1 MEIKWSRDFSIK
13 NMQLDKQHELIFEIT
28 NLTNDLALNIQDNN
42 TQHKNDL
49 KQILVKLFQYI
60 KIHFKDE
67 EKFMESIDFPL
78 IEEHKKSHQILV
90 EKTKKLLEHS
100 DNIVKMSQELSILT
114 KDWILDH
121 FANEDLWIANFTKKT
136 LHLQEI
142 HYTLEQYIKLKSIK
156 QDLRAEKTHDYICN
170 CSLRIHAVPQT
181 IHQELVSKENTLK
194 CEKCG
199 QILVHLDY
207 FDLNQ
212 NFEKFN
218 AIFEDALQNHHFTTQ
233 KNDMGGGIDEFSSK
247 NLRNFQSFR
256 KFKSRT
262 SKHRTN
268 S

>member
-1 MEIKWSRDFSIK
+1 MKVKWSKDFNIK

-28 NLTNDLALNIQDNN
+28 DLANDLALKIQENN
-42 TQHKNDL
+42 TQYKDDL
-49 KQILVKLFQYI
+49 KQILAKLFRYI

-78 IEEHKKSHQILV
+78 IEEHKKSHQVLV
-90 EKTKKLLEHS
+90 EKTKELLEHS

-121 FANEDLWIANFTKKT
+121 FANEDLWIANFTKKA

-170 CSLRIHAVPQT
+170 CYLRTHAVPQT
-181 IHQELVSKENTLK
+181 IHEELVSKENTLK

-199 QILVHLDY
+199 QILVHVDHI
-207 FDLNQ
+207 DLNQ
-212 NFEKFN
+212 NYEM
-218 AIFEDALQNHHFTTQ
+218 LNHILE
-233 KNDMGGGIDEFSSK
+233 NIG
-247 NLRNFQSFR
+247 L
-256 KFKSRT
+256 
-262 SKHRTN
+262 
-268 S
+268 

>member
-1 MEIKWSRDFSIK
+1 MKVKWSKDFNIK

-28 NLTNDLALNIQDNN
+28 DLANDLALKIQENN
-42 TQHKNDL
+42 TQYKDDL
-49 KQILVKLFQYI
+49 KQILAKLFQYI

-78 IEEHKKSHQILV
+78 IEEHKKSHQVLV
-90 EKTKKLLEHS
+90 EKTKELLEHS

-121 FANEDLWIANFTKKT
+121 FANEDLWIANFTKKA

-170 CSLRIHAVPQT
+170 CYLRTHAVPQT
-181 IHQELVSKENTLK
+181 IHEELVSKENTLK

-199 QILVHLDY
+199 QILVYVDHI
-207 FDLNQ
+207 DLNQ
-212 NFEKFN
+212 NYEM
-218 AIFEDALQNHHFTTQ
+218 LNHILE
-233 KNDMGGGIDEFSSK
+233 NIG
-247 NLRNFQSFR
+247 L
-256 KFKSRT
+256 
-262 SKHRTN
+262 
-268 S
+268 

>member
-1 MEIKWSRDFSIK
+1 MEVKWSRDFSIR

-28 NLTNDLALNIQDNN
+28 NLANDLALNIQDNN

-90 EKTKKLLEHS
+90 EKTKELLEHS

-121 FANEDLWIANFTKKT
+121 FANEDLWIANFTKKA

-142 HYTLEQYIKLKSIK
+142 HYTLEQKSIK

-194 CEKCG
+194 CEKCE

-247 NLRNFQSFR
+247 NLRNFQSF
-256 KFKSRT
+256 
-262 SKHRTN
+262 
-268 S
+268 

>member
-1 MEIKWSRDFSIK
+1 FSIK
-13 NMQLDKQHELIFEIT
+13 NIQLDKQHELIFEIAEIA
-28 NLTNDLALNIQDNN
+28 NDLALKIQDNDV
-42 TQHKNDL
+42 QHKNDL
-49 KQILVKLFQYI
+49 KQILTKLFQYV

-78 IEEHKKSHQILV
+78 IEEHRKSHQILLK
-90 EKTKKLLEHS
+90 KTKELLEHS
-100 DNIVKMSQELSILT
+100 DDIVKMSQELSILT

-121 FANEDLWIANFTKKT
+121 FANEDLWIVDFTKKA

-156 QDLRAEKTHDYICN
+156 QDLKAEETYDYICN

-218 AIFEDALQNHHFTTQ
+218 AIFEDVLQNHHFTTQ
-233 KNDMGGGIDEFSSK
+233 KNDMGGARIDEFSSK
-247 NLRNFQSFR
+247 NLRNFQPF
-256 KFKSRT
+256 
-262 SKHRTN
+262 
-268 S
+268 

>member
-1 MEIKWSRDFSIK
+1 
-13 NMQLDKQHELIFEIT
+13 
-28 NLTNDLALNIQDNN
+28 
-42 TQHKNDL
+42 
-49 KQILVKLFQYI
+49 

-78 IEEHKKSHQILV
+78 IEEHRKSHQILLK
-90 EKTKKLLEHS
+90 KTKELLEHS
-100 DNIVKMSQELSILT
+100 NDIVKMSFELSTLT

-121 FANEDLWIANFTKKT
+121 FANEDLWIANFTKKA

-142 HYTLEQYIKLKSIK
+142 HYNLEQYIKLKSIR
-156 QDLRAEKTHDYICN
+156 QDLKTEKTYDYICN

-233 KNDMGGGIDEFSSK
+233 KNDMGGGD
-247 NLRNFQSFR
+247 R
-256 KFKSRT
+256 
-262 SKHRTN
+262 
-268 S
+268 

>member
-1 MEIKWSRDFSIK
+1 
-13 NMQLDKQHELIFEIT
+13 
-28 NLTNDLALNIQDNN
+28 
-42 TQHKNDL
+42 
-49 KQILVKLFQYI
+49 VKLFQYI

-121 FANEDLWIANFTKKT
+121 FANEDLWIANFTKKA

-156 QDLRAEKTHDYICN
+156 QDLRAEKTYDYICN

-233 KNDMGGGIDEFSSK
+233 
-247 NLRNFQSFR
+247 
-256 KFKSRT
+256 
-262 SKHRTN
+262 
-268 S
+268 

>member
-1 MEIKWSRDFSIK
+1 MKVKWSRDFSIK

-28 NLTNDLALNIQDNN
+28 NLANDLALNIQDNN

-90 EKTKKLLEHS
+90 EKTKELLEHS
-100 DNIVKMSQELSILT
+100 NDIVKMSQELSILT

-121 FANEDLWIANFTKKT
+121 FANEDLWIANFTKKP

-218 AIFEDALQNHHFTTQ
+218 ATFEDALQNHHFTTQ

-247 NLRNFQSFR
+247 NLRNFQSF
-256 KFKSRT
+256 
-262 SKHRTN
+262 
-268 S
+268 

>member
-1 MEIKWSRDFSIK
+1 MEVKWSRDFSIK

-28 NLTNDLALNIQDNN
+28 NLANDLALNIQDNN

-121 FANEDLWIANFTKKT
+121 FANEDLWIANFTKKSPT
-136 LHLQEI
+136 PSRNPL
-142 HYTLEQYIKLKSIK
+142 Y
-156 QDLRAEKTHDYICN
+156 LR
-170 CSLRIHAVPQT
+170 T
-181 IHQELVSKENTLK
+181 IHKTK
-194 CEKCG
+194 
-199 QILVHLDY
+199 I
-207 FDLNQ
+207 NQ
-212 NFEKFN
+212 
-218 AIFEDALQNHHFTTQ
+218 T
-233 KNDMGGGIDEFSSK
+233 
-247 NLRNFQSFR
+247 RP
-256 KFKSRT
+256 KS
-262 SKHRTN
+262 
-268 S
+268 